1 MVRTVIVVFAYLF
14 RLLRL
19 RLNSRPAGLGF
30 LNVFGSVEFG
40 QPSSQL
46 SICHYVESAFVLLLN
61 APVRHL
67 PKCHLCGTLLLGQ
80 TFISGGLLHFKTD
93 LITSFFVPLALVFLL
108 QAFWGLNLHTD
119 GVVHESF
126 HLNSEWKLLD
136 LIQTVDLG
144 LCLSVRT
151 ELSFLIIVAE
161 FAFHQVVVV
170 VLPVGFGSL
179 VLLDG
184 CVSSH
189 LFIVV
194 LKIPVGY
201 DIVVTDAD
209 LHHIL
214 TSLFLWCIWRRAF
227 VRSSEVM
234 IGHGLVTENIPIH
247 FGVLSR
253 SEVPGLLLGVVRPV
267 FQTLQLVLEVEDV
280 IGLFVSERAILE

>member
-1 MVRTVIVVFAYLF
+1 
-14 RLLRL
+14 
-19 RLNSRPAGLGF
+19 
-30 LNVFGSVEFG
+30 
-40 QPSSQL
+40 
-46 SICHYVESAFVLLLN
+46 VLLLN

-67 PKCHLCGTLLLGQ
+67 PKCHFCGTLLLSQ

-93 LITSFFVPLALVFLL
+93 LITSFFVPLALVLL
-108 QAFWGLNLHTD
+108 FQAFWGLNFHTD

-126 HLNSEWKLLD
+126 HLHGERKLLD

-144 LCLSVRT
+144 FCISVST
-151 ELSFLIIVAE
+151 ELRFLIIVTE
-161 FAFHQVVVV
+161 FAFHQVEVV

-184 CVSSH
+184 CVGYH

-194 LKIPVGY
+194 LKISVGY

-209 LHHIL
+209 LHYIL

-234 IGHGLVTENIPIH
+234 ICHSLVTENIPIH

-267 FQTLQLVLEVEDV
+267 FQTLQIVLKVENIV
-280 IGLFVSERAILE
+280 GLFVPERAILE